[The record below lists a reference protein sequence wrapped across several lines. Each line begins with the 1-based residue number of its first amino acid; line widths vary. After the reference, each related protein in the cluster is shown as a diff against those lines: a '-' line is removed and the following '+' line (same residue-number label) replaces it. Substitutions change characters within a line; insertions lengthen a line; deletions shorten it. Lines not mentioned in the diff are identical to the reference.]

1 MYYLIIPYIQRM
13 FNETAVEGSTW
24 MSNYI
29 WLFCVNFIT
38 YLSSNPDAGSIK
50 TYWGRLVNIC
60 VSDLTIIGSDNGLS
74 PGRRHVINR
83 ANTIILLIEPFGIH
97 FSDIKIHENAFE
109 NVICKMASLW
119 SWPQHYMLASINEN
133 VSTIAIPGIVERD

>member
-38 YLSSNPDAGSIK
+38 YLSTNRDAGSIK
-50 TYWGRLVNIC
+50 TYWGRLVHIC

-83 ANTIILLIEPFGIH
+83 TNTIILLIEPFGIH
-97 FSDIKIHENAFE
+97 FSDIKIYENAFE

-133 VSTIAIPGIVERD
+133 VSTVAIPGIVERD